1 MKRGSD
7 NGAGGPCVRDTGDA
21 DMIRED
27 REWLGPD
34 IPITDH
40 AEAFAIFLER
50 AALRARSGEAV
61 SEIADDILLPIRIAA
76 RRI

>member
-1 MKRGSD
+1 
-7 NGAGGPCVRDTGDA
+7 
-21 DMIRED
+21 MIRED

-40 AEAFAIFLER
+40 AEAFATFLER

>member
-1 MKRGSD
+1 
-7 NGAGGPCVRDTGDA
+7 
-21 DMIRED
+21 MIRED

-34 IPITDH
+34 IPISDH
-40 AEAFAIFLER
+40 AEAFAEYLER

>member
-1 MKRGSD
+1 MGRLVPQSR
-7 NGAGGPCVRDTGDA
+7 PVRIPP
-21 DMIRED
+21 MIRED